1 MERDKGRSDAGL
13 TMAIVA
19 FVRAWISGG
28 TPAVGIVVSLSVLA
42 IVCLGTLMG
51 SFLPMVVSK
60 LGFDPAVVAAPII
73 TTVVDSV
80 GLLIYFNI
88 AHMFLN
94 I

>member
-1 MERDKGRSDAGL
+1 MLGL
-13 TMAIVA
+13 TMAVVA

-88 AHMFLN
+88 ARMFLN